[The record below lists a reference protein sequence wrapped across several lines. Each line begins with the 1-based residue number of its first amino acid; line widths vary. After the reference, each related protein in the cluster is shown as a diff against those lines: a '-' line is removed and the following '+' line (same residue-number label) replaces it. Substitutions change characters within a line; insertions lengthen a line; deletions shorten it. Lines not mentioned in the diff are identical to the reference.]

1 MMTAH
6 SLLLLL
12 LLLSTDDD
20 DDVERTN
27 CNSSFTANDA
37 CQSIKVTSVSTSSQ
51 LKYAEADLVKFGR
64 TKSTPKGAFTSQRTS
79 NSSTTFSSS

>member
-6 SLLLLL
+6 SLLLLLL

-20 DDVERTN
+20 DDDDDDVQRTN

-37 CQSIKVTSVSTSSQ
+37 CQSISQSIKVR
-51 LKYAEADLVKFGR
+51 LNY
-64 TKSTPKGAFTSQRTS
+64 
-79 NSSTTFSSS
+79 